1 MWLLQQT
8 TEGPA
13 ARHLEDV
20 ARRLRREADLVQLC
34 ARGARIPTIRNL
46 IGKVSDSKIKEINR
60 QFHGD
65 RKGAK
70 TRGNDYFTET
80 SARRRDSSVIISLHR
95 RLVKAELPM
104 VSMYVQLHN
113 MYMRERVANPAFD
126 IDELIR
132 LTCAIDMGTL
142 KVDRCPDCGAL
153 IVMQCNEVHPEKCC
167 FMCNPNPVSKSR
179 VRVSTA
185 VPIEFP
191 SAEKIDEVVEELI
204 GPVRTATELVMYGA
218 RPQEV
223 EIFAPGQEAFARKM
237 WPLLL
242 GMPAPQGS
250 LPFTSLY
257 YIEKIERRRHAAY
270 VIKTFR
276 RLKKAGLQGASLF
289 LSLYRNYLGV
299 FGGSPETMHFSR
311 IRGIVHFHLQNEMKL
326 IRCRDCSASYVI
338 LSDELPGDQTCPNCR
353 LFSETRRPEPAVR
366 VESAN
371 SGTSLE
377 LPPLPGDLKRRR
389 LQKKPGENT
398 RFSTAN

>member
-1 MWLLQQT
+1 MWLSQQT

-13 ARHLEDV
+13 SRHLEDV
-20 ARRLRREADLVQLC
+20 VRRLRREEDLVQLC

-46 IGKVSDSKIKEINR
+46 IGKVSDTKIKEINR
-60 QFHGD
+60 RFHGD

-80 SARRRDSSVIISLHR
+80 SARRRDSSVIISLYR

-132 LTCAIDMGTL
+132 LTCAVDMGNL
-142 KVDRCPDCGAL
+142 KVERCTACGAL
-153 IVMQCNEVHPEKCC
+153 IVMQCNEVHPEKSC
-167 FMCNPNPVSKSR
+167 FMCNPNAASKSR

-191 SAEKIDEVVEELI
+191 SNEKINEVVEELI

-289 LSLYRNYLGV
+289 LSLYRSYLGV
-299 FGGSPETMHFSR
+299 FGRSPETMHFSR
-311 IRGIVHFHLQNEMKL
+311 IRGIVHFYLQNEMKL
-326 IRCRDCSASYVI
+326 VGCHNCKASYVI
-338 LSDELPGDQTCPNCR
+338 LSDELPGEQTCPNCK
-353 LFSETRRPEPAVR
+353 LFADGRRPELSVR
-366 VESAN
+366 VEAAPQAS
-371 SGTSLE
+371 SLD
-377 LPPLPGDLKRRR
+377 LPPLPGDSKRRR
-389 LQKKPGENT
+389 LQKKPGENS

>member
-1 MWLLQQT
+1 MWHLQQT
-8 TEGPA
+8 TESSV
-13 ARHLEDV
+13 ARHLDEV
-20 ARRLRREADLVQLC
+20 ARQIRRQSDLVHLC

-46 IGKVSDSKIKEINR
+46 LGKVSDNKIKEINR
-60 QFHGD
+60 RFHGD

-80 SARRRDSSVIISLHR
+80 SDRRRDSSVIISLFR
-95 RLVKAELPM
+95 RLQKAEMPE

-126 IDELIR
+126 IDEVIR
-132 LTCAIDMGTL
+132 LTCAVAIGTI
-142 KVDRCPDCGAL
+142 KVERCPQCGSL
-153 IVMQCNEVHPEKCC
+153 IVMQPNELHPEPCC
-167 FMCNPNPVSKSR
+167 FVCNPNPVAKTR
-179 VRVSTA
+179 IRVSTA

-191 SAEKIDEVVEELI
+191 SPEKIQEVVDELV
-204 GPVRTATELVMYGA
+204 GPMRTATELVMYGA

-223 EIFAPGQEAFARKM
+223 ELFVPGQEAFARKM

-276 RLKKAGLQGASLF
+276 RLKSAGLQGANLF
-289 LSLYRNYLGV
+289 LALYKNYLGV
-299 FGGSPETMHFSR
+299 FGGTPETMHFSR
-311 IRGIVHFHLQNEMKL
+311 IRGIVHFYLQNEMKL
-326 IRCRDCSASYVI
+326 VRCSHCAASYVI
-338 LSDELPGDQTCPNCR
+338 LADELPGEQTCPNCR
-353 LFSETRRPEPAVR
+353 LFAEARRVEPAVR
-366 VESAN
+366 LEIE
-371 SGTSLE
+371 GTHQLE

-389 LQKKPGENT
+389 LQKKPGENR